1 MQGLIGNE
9 LGVDLSALGSCVCL
23 EQGNYVFLAKTSW
36 SNSVCLKL
44 NSLPCPLNLHLCLL
58 CRERP
63 YLCYCPRWKFDF
75 PDPSFFITDHVCSV
89 TKSYLFHHVL
99 LAFVSTS
106 LSSLLG
112 LSCHHLMHYNHAPG
126 IIPGVGDSV
135 IGKFP
140 WSL

>member
-23 EQGNYVFLAKTSW
+23 NYVFFAKTSW
-36 SNSVCLKL
+36 SNSACLKL

-63 YLCYCPRWKFDF
+63 CLCYCSRWKFDF
-75 PDPSFFITDHVCSV
+75 PDTSFFITDHVCSV

-99 LAFVSTS
+99 LAFVS
-106 LSSLLG
+106 LLCLHCWG
-112 LSCHHLMHYNHAPG
+112 
-126 IIPGVGDSV
+126 
-135 IGKFP
+135 
-140 WSL
+140 